1 MTNPPQDVQAFLDTV
16 PDRARSALL
25 DLRHTIEAALPE
37 SEERIGYGVPAFY
50 YKKRPLVSY
59 GATSKHCALY
69 VQSPEVVESFR
80 ADLSEFDLSKGTIRF
95 QPEQPLPADLVEKL
109 VHARIAEIDSR

>member
-1 MTNPPQDVQAFLDTV
+1 MTHPPQDVQAFLDTL

-25 DLRHTIEAALPE
+25 DLRQMIEAALPE

-69 VQSPEVVESFR
+69 VQSPQVVETYR
-80 ADLSEFDLSKGTIRF
+80 DDLRGFDLSKGTVRF
-95 QPEQPLPADLVEKL
+95 QPEAPLPVDLVEKL
-109 VHARIAEIDSR
+109 VQARMAEIDSR